1 MLQVSLGEVVIPYWE
16 MMPPSYRIVW
26 MEEVSIGV
34 RERGGKREMIV
45 CFFFLLL
52 FLPVII

>member
-26 MEEVSIGV
+26 MEEVSIGA
-34 RERGGKREMIV
+34 RERRRKREMIV
-45 CFFFLLL
+45 FFFL

>member
-26 MEEVSIGV
+26 MEEVSIGGPGKR
-34 RERGGKREMIV
+34 REREMIV
-45 CFFFLLL
+45 FFFCCCCSY
-52 FLPVII
+52 P